1 MLALVL
7 PQSRRWLRR
16 LVVFVIALAIVG
28 GGVTFLELGR
38 FMAAEDPLET
48 ADAIFVFSGTRV
60 ERPLEAFD
68 LYRAG
73 YAPRVVVTRA
83 VAEQAMF
90 MAERRGVRVASDFD
104 LNREVLRQLG
114 LPESALIAPER
125 IHDNTAQEAQ
135 TLRALA
141 AQYHWRKVILVSSKY
156 HLRRVGLASRREMDG
171 TGVQL
176 IRRGSRYDLSTPDR
190 WWRRRSDIR
199 WLLSEVPKLA
209 AYTLGLGA

>member
-1 MLALVL
+1 LALFL
-7 PQSRRWLRR
+7 QQSRRWVRR
-16 LVVFVIALAIVG
+16 TVLVVVALAIVG
-28 GGVTFLELGR
+28 AVVTFLGLGR
-38 FMAAEDPLET
+38 FMAAEDPLEK

-68 LYRAG
+68 LYREG
-73 YAPRVVVTRA
+73 YAPVIVVTRA
-83 VAEQAMF
+83 VDEQAALF
-90 MAERRGVRVASDFD
+90 AQRRGVRIANDFD

-114 LPESALIAPER
+114 LPDSVLITPER
-125 IHDNTAQEAQ
+125 IHGNTAQEAQ

-156 HLRRVGLASRREMDG
+156 HLRRISLACRREMSG

-176 IRRGSRYDLSTPDR
+176 IRRGSRYDQSTPER

-199 WLLSEVPKLA
+199 WLLSEVPKLG
-209 AYTLGLGA
+209 AYALGLGA

>member
-1 MLALVL
+1 M
-7 PQSRRWLRR
+7 RR

-68 LYRAG
+68 LYRDG

-90 MAERRGVRVASDFD
+90 TAERRGVRVASDFD

-114 LPESALIAPER
+114 LPESALVAPER

-141 AQYHWRKVILVSSKY
+141 AQYHWRTVILVSSKY
-156 HLRRVGLASRREMDG
+156 HLRRVGLACAREMKG

-209 AYTLGLGA
+209 AYALGLGG